1 MKPDFSPAMLR
12 DFLHLR
18 VKAMVLIDYPSV
30 GKSGEKAARAAL
42 RKRSGLTRDQFDL
55 AWSGRL
61 KEGRARAKIWAAL
74 WVDPAD
80 FGLLLTDDGGQEAR
94 DAA

>member
-1 MKPDFSPAMLR
+1 MTPDFSHQMLKS
-12 DFLHLR
+12 FLHLR
-18 VKAMVLIDYPSV
+18 VKAMVLIDYPSI
-30 GKSGEKAARAAL
+30 GKSGEKAAKVTL
-42 RKRSGLTRDQFDL
+42 RKRSGLTRDEFDL

-61 KEGRARAKIWAAL
+61 TEGRARARIWAAL

>member
-1 MKPDFSPAMLR
+1 MKPDFSPTMLR

-18 VKAMVLIDYPSV
+18 VKAMVLIDFPSV
-30 GKSGEKAARAAL
+30 GKSGERAAKTDL
-42 RKRSGLTRDQFDL
+42 RKRSGLSREEFDL
-55 AWSGRL
+55 AWAGRL

-74 WVDPAD
+74 WVDPAT
-80 FGLLLTDDGGQEAR
+80 FGLLLTDDGRQEAR